1 MPAKSCV
8 TIAMA
13 LIAGVL
19 LTTAAFADIVPPRP
33 GGPEPTKERVIPRPS
48 PRPAPTPGP
57 RPGDEQKSPP
67 KAGDDRTPP
76 TRAQQDNEAPS
87 APWSLIAAIFAVS
100 SATALVYFRRK
111 STT

>member
-33 GGPEPTKERVIPRPS
+33 GGPEPTKERVIPRPT
-48 PRPAPTPGP
+48 PRPAPTPG
-57 RPGDEQKSPP
+57 DEHKSPP
-67 KAGDDRTPP
+67 KPVDDRTPP
-76 TRAQQDNEAPS
+76 TRAQQDNDAPS

-111 STT
+111 STA